1 MGTSV
6 KGTCNAHE
14 RIKERKQKIMFFQM
28 KLWLKVIA
36 SFQAKKETLWKSSG
50 RSPFFYKT
58 DTMPA
63 IL

>member
-14 RIKERKQKIMFFQM
+14 RVKEIKQKIMIFQM

-36 SFQAKKETLWKSSG
+36 SFL
-50 RSPFFYKT
+50 FV
-58 DTMPA
+58 
-63 IL
+63 